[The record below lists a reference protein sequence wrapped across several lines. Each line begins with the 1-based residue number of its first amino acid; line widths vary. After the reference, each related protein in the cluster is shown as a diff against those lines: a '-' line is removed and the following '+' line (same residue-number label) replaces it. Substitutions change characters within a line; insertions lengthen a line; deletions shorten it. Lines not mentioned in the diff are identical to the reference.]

1 VKGIMEEYG
10 YLIIAVLVGI
20 VVLLFLFSGLKS
32 NGFLEVLA
40 RVFSRSTLG

>member
-1 VKGIMEEYG
+1 MKGVMEEYG

-20 VVLLFLFSGLKS
+20 VVLLFLFSGLNS